1 MALPLIGAALAG
13 LGRLGVVAGRAVT
26 GTTARRVGYGAA
38 LGDLA
43 TDAVIGAGKGLVG
56 GLKGAMMSEAPGLT
70 GAYAFGKEL
79 RKRAGA
85 SRGNASSPPSPS
97 ANKSSSSTPVI
108 GGLGSLNTASLL
120 VSQKQSNI
128 INLEQVRQLKRLND
142 SVINQSRLLK
152 FTIDDTKRKDQF
164 AEEVANEQAIRDD
177 ELLEAIRN
185 IGPGGAGGSK
195 QAANDPSSGGF
206 LSSLLGGAAGGAAG
220 GAISKLIPVLT
231 AFAAAMPWARILGIV
246 GRLSGPA
253 LAAAAAQ
260 DASTTPSS
268 SSNTPSKPGFIGN
281 LVKDARYE
289 KAIKEAQ
296 KRAAEDATD
305 KPRPLDYVSVS
316 NNPASVI
323 DQREKHN
330 TKIRQDIWD
339 KTEKGKRNPLTGK
352 RFDTLSNMPA
362 SGTVT
367 SVFTNSPETERESTI
382 PNMSKTHKGVDI
394 GMPGGSPVFS
404 TLKGKVSQ
412 VDVSGGVPDAKG
424 YKSGLGRFVVVEH
437 IGGLVTKYAHLRSVN
452 VTVGQEVGPGI
463 ALGTSG
469 GDTDDPGSGAST
481 APHLHFETISGGK
494 HVNPAVIPG
503 LEALGVK
510 GSDVSLAGA
519 AVGAPSNSFINQ
531 EAPNSS
537 IQRGADGI
545 LPAGTLGNQDARMAR
560 LRNPA
565 QRGGSQLP
573 QNPPI
578 GSIGDKQGNAE
589 KELDIIIDPSKQ
601 VAGPTDRQFSP
612 LKSKSLPELLKLRER
627 IVKYPLSEKTTKALK
642 VIDDEI
648 KNRKASSPAVV
659 VSKAVV
665 SNSDALGGQLNA
677 NELANV
683 LYSPLS
689 ANANMLTNPN
699 ALTVASADGKF
710 LPDGGIP
717 GSGTMYDDGPI
728 SVIDAAL
735 LKETIKNNK
744 AVVKGTGGPAVAKPA
759 SGEQKGNQL
768 PTKVIPPF
776 KPDYKSN
783 TEILA
788 EANKQFL
795 KELRSTFTGLT
806 RKGLQD
812 ALLPNGVGVS
822 FKQAT
827 QDNLFRGQQL
837 KIINDTT
844 KKINVAAVDLLG
856 KKYGPMFAPMLDK
869 LSTSY
874 FEVGSRL
881 VGRQLFNRFGELDA
895 KETMGITGQVL
906 GNIAAGKKQLAA
918 EQLLFGMSGGRERGI
933 ALNAESL
940 FAKYGFED
948 SQQGISY
955 FADVLGEKATQPF
968 SKVFGAD
975 DRSKSIIRDPRT
987 NKLVYADS
995 GREASK
1001 DDIKAGYGGRISQ
1014 SSMLGET
1021 NEYME
1026 VPGYPGSVAGTGGP
1040 RDDYTIYDKNDKDKI
1055 IGRMAGGL
1063 SQSSVTGGSIGGAV
1077 SRGTGIP
1084 MQQYAQVRGANPTQA
1099 DVLGITPKQFN
1110 SDLEKN
1116 TLLAEAQTAVL
1127 RQNARADGIR
1137 AAEAI
1142 KAEAK
1147 IAADAATNSGDQAL
1161 AAKITAEAAA
1171 KANEI
1176 ITIKGAEVVVDG
1188 VSQAVGGGK
1197 EGAGSTPAGLKASG
1211 RRSGQLFDANVYD
1224 KAGKIEGKD
1233 PMKEIGNFGFDMFKL
1248 AAGSELTKD
1257 ISNPYMQTITNFA
1270 IQKGMNY
1277 AVDSIMKSDIFSTM
1291 GSAAASSSSYGGV
1304 GDAFSSILGWIGFKT
1319 GGLVR
1324 GPGTGKS
1331 DSIPAMLSAGEFV
1344 INAEATKR
1352 NLAVLNAI
1360 NASTLKKADTKK
1372 TIKSDGADYTD
1383 SGGHGGGD
1391 GHTGGGSAI
1400 GGLGVGPGQGVSTST
1415 QSLALGV
1422 MAFASKYP
1430 SWAPLGIVA
1439 KAAGWL
1445 AGKAA
1450 DSQMEKM
1457 ADAQKAIEAIDK
1469 QNAAALESGSSRTFD
1484 PYNGQKGVL
1493 SVSDANGNVRSFDP
1507 YAGDSEKDAGRAAA
1521 LSASIADAREARDIE
1536 NAAADKAKTDDA
1548 AFAAAQA
1555 AYSGPS
1561 TSSVG
1566 GGGTSAN
1573 SGADGE
1579 GCVDPAT
1586 LILLANGTKIPAGK
1600 LKVGDFLHTLHEDTF
1615 VYDDFEVVYVKT
1627 VQQPKN
1633 IVTFTD
1639 GHNLTASDS
1648 HKFLMSNRTWKR
1660 VDALEAGDTIETAKG
1675 VNSDGFKTVAKI
1687 EAIGLGDVVKLTI
1700 DNAHTYVSEGLVSH
1714 NKDLAKGG
1722 LIRGPG
1728 TGISDSIPAMLSDG
1742 EYVINAKAT
1751 KANLALLKS
1760 INSRSSSGSTEE
1772 LAYNKTLY
1780 MKPFES
1786 IVAVKKY
1793 ATGGL
1798 VARNNNMN
1806 AVAVP
1811 TNRSQYILS
1820 PPTNNSSSEN
1830 QNNSSNM
1837 IIGPKTSTSI
1847 DNSSVTNFYNQASG
1861 MIDSIRSVTPQ
1872 MA

>member
-1 MALPLIGAALAG
+1 
-13 LGRLGVVAGRAVT
+13 
-26 GTTARRVGYGAA
+26 
-38 LGDLA
+38 
-43 TDAVIGAGKGLVG
+43 
-56 GLKGAMMSEAPGLT
+56 
-70 GAYAFGKEL
+70 
-79 RKRAGA
+79 
-85 SRGNASSPPSPS
+85 
-97 ANKSSSSTPVI
+97 
-108 GGLGSLNTASLL
+108 
-120 VSQKQSNI
+120 
-128 INLEQVRQLKRLND
+128 
-142 SVINQSRLLK
+142 
-152 FTIDDTKRKDQF
+152 
-164 AEEVANEQAIRDD
+164 
-177 ELLEAIRN
+177 
-185 IGPGGAGGSK
+185 
-195 QAANDPSSGGF
+195 
-206 LSSLLGGAAGGAAG
+206 
-220 GAISKLIPVLT
+220 
-231 AFAAAMPWARILGIV
+231 
-246 GRLSGPA
+246 
-253 LAAAAAQ
+253 
-260 DASTTPSS
+260 
-268 SSNTPSKPGFIGN
+268 
-281 LVKDARYE
+281 
-289 KAIKEAQ
+289 
-296 KRAAEDATD
+296 
-305 KPRPLDYVSVS
+305 
-316 NNPASVI
+316 
-323 DQREKHN
+323 
-330 TKIRQDIWD
+330 
-339 KTEKGKRNPLTGK
+339 
-352 RFDTLSNMPA
+352 
-362 SGTVT
+362 
-367 SVFTNSPETERESTI
+367 
-382 PNMSKTHKGVDI
+382 
-394 GMPGGSPVFS
+394 
-404 TLKGKVSQ
+404 
-412 VDVSGGVPDAKG
+412 
-424 YKSGLGRFVVVEH
+424 
-437 IGGLVTKYAHLRSVN
+437 
-452 VTVGQEVGPGI
+452 
-463 ALGTSG
+463 
-469 GDTDDPGSGAST
+469 
-481 APHLHFETISGGK
+481 
-494 HVNPAVIPG
+494 
-503 LEALGVK
+503 
-510 GSDVSLAGA
+510 
-519 AVGAPSNSFINQ
+519 
-531 EAPNSS
+531 
-537 IQRGADGI
+537 
-545 LPAGTLGNQDARMAR
+545 
-560 LRNPA
+560 
-565 QRGGSQLP
+565 
-573 QNPPI
+573 
-578 GSIGDKQGNAE
+578 
-589 KELDIIIDPSKQ
+589 
-601 VAGPTDRQFSP
+601 
-612 LKSKSLPELLKLRER
+612 
-627 IVKYPLSEKTTKALK
+627 
-642 VIDDEI
+642 
-648 KNRKASSPAVV
+648 
-659 VSKAVV
+659 
-665 SNSDALGGQLNA
+665 
-677 NELANV
+677 
-683 LYSPLS
+683 
-689 ANANMLTNPN
+689 
-699 ALTVASADGKF
+699 
-710 LPDGGIP
+710 
-717 GSGTMYDDGPI
+717 
-728 SVIDAAL
+728 
-735 LKETIKNNK
+735 
-744 AVVKGTGGPAVAKPA
+744 
-759 SGEQKGNQL
+759 
-768 PTKVIPPF
+768 
-776 KPDYKSN
+776 
-783 TEILA
+783 
-788 EANKQFL
+788 
-795 KELRSTFTGLT
+795 
-806 RKGLQD
+806 
-812 ALLPNGVGVS
+812 
-822 FKQAT
+822 
-827 QDNLFRGQQL
+827 
-837 KIINDTT
+837 
-844 KKINVAAVDLLG
+844 
-856 KKYGPMFAPMLDK
+856 MFAPMLDK

-881 VGRQLFNRFGELDA
+881 VGRQLFTRFGELDA

-906 GNIAAGKKQLAA
+906 GNIAAGKEQLAF
-918 EQLLFGMSGGRERGI
+918 EQILFGMSGGRKSGI

-968 SKVFGAD
+968 SKLMGAD

-987 NKLVYADS
+987 GKLVYADS
-995 GREASK
+995 GKEASK

-1026 VPGYPGSVAGTGGP
+1026 VPGYPGSRSGTGGP
-1040 RDDYTIYDKNDKDKI
+1040 RDEYTIYDENDKDKI

-1211 RRSGQLFDANVYD
+1211 RRSGQLFDATNGGQRD
-1224 KAGKIEGKD
+1224 KDGKLIMD

-1291 GSAAASSSSYGGV
+1291 GSAAASSGGGYGGV
-1304 GDAFSSILGWIGFKT
+1304 GDLASSAFSWVTNLFGFKT

-1372 TIKSDGADYTD
+1372 TIKSDGSDYTD

-1391 GHTGGGSAI
+1391 GHTGGGSAV

-1422 MAFASKYP
+1422 MAFADKYP
-1430 SWAPLGIVA
+1430 SWAPLGFAA
-1439 KAAGWL
+1439 KIAGWL

-1457 ADAQKAIEAIDK
+1457 ADAMKAIEAIDK
-1469 QNAAALESGSSRTFD
+1469 ANAAAVENNSSRTFD
-1484 PYNGQKGVL
+1484 PYNGQKGIL
-1493 SVSDANGNVRSFDP
+1493 SVSDKDGNIRSFDP
-1507 YAGDSEKDAGRAAA
+1507 YAGDSAKDAGRAAA
-1521 LSASIADAREARDIE
+1521 LSASIAEAREARDIE
-1536 NAAADKAKTDDA
+1536 NAAADKAA
-1548 AFAAAQA
+1548 APAAPAAPAVADIAAAA
-1555 AYSGPS
+1555 VATAVGLDTGLASGI
-1561 TSSVG
+1561 G
-1566 GGGTSAN
+1566 GGEGGTSAN